1 MASTAVRHDVDAIDR
16 RILAE
21 LQRDAR
27 MSIQDLSSRVG
38 LSASPCARRVRN
50 LEQSGLIRGYT
61 VVIDEPLMGFPI
73 SVFVSVK
80 LDHQI
85 DDRLRSF
92 ELAVRKFPEVTD
104 CWLMTGDR
112 DYLLRIAVSDLIEFE
127 HFLTGK
133 LTKVEGVASLKSSI
147 PIRRVKENSA
157 RLE

>member
-133 LTKVEGVASLKSSI
+133 LTKVEGVASLESSI

>member
-1 MASTAVRHDVDAIDR
+1 MTWPKLDRIDL

-27 MSIQDLSSRVG
+27 ISIQDLSSRVG
-38 LSASPCARRVRN
+38 LSSSPCARRVRN
-50 LEQSGLIRGYT
+50 LEKNGVIRGYT
-61 VVIDEPLMGFPI
+61 VVIDEPKMGFPI

-80 LDHQI
+80 LDHQV

-92 ELAVRKFPEVTD
+92 ELSVRDFPEVTD

-112 DYLLRIAVSDLIEFE
+112 DYLLRIAVADLFEFE

-133 LTKVEGVASLKSSI
+133 LTKVTGVASLESSI
-147 PIRRVKENSA
+147 PIRRVKENAA
-157 RLE
+157 RLD

>member
-1 MASTAVRHDVDAIDR
+1 MNSPLIDAIDR
-16 RILAE
+16 RILSE

-27 MSIQDLSSRVG
+27 ISIQELSARVG
-38 LSASPCARRVRN
+38 LSPSPCARRVRI
-50 LEQSGLIRGYT
+50 LEQAG
-61 VVIDEPLMGFPI
+61 VVPGGTLVLDEAKMGFPI

-92 ELAVRKFPEVTD
+92 EEAIRKFPEVTD
-104 CWLMTGDR
+104 CWLMTGER
-112 DYLLRIAVSDLIEFE
+112 GYLVGVAVADLHEFE

-133 LTKVEGVASLKSSI
+133 LTKVQGVASLESSL

-157 RLE
+157 RLV

>member
-1 MASTAVRHDVDAIDR
+1 
-16 RILAE
+16 
-21 LQRDAR
+21 

-112 DYLLRIAVSDLIEFE
+112 DYLLRIAVADLIEFE

-133 LTKVEGVASLKSSI
+133 LTKVDGVASLESSI

>member
-1 MASTAVRHDVDAIDR
+1 MKQNVDAIDR

-112 DYLLRIAVSDLIEFE
+112 DYLLRIAVADLIEFE

-133 LTKVEGVASLKSSI
+133 LTKVDGVASLESSI